1 MSWCWC
7 IFNSSALFKATF
19 VWNRD
24 KLWWPSIFQKWKI
37 IIKSGFLSS
46 ATEKLWQRKTEPP
59 FLFLFWFLWP
69 HTARWYQLCSV
80 WQVDP
85 FHIGPDTA
93 ITCFHHNKWGLRG
106 AAHFFVCSVLTSDSS
121 AVNPTTT
128 LDSCRVCSPS
138 APAAHSHSPPAS
150 LCLLLNSYS
159 PFLCKCSMPRGTAVS
174 ALCKWHRDD

>member
-46 ATEKLWQRKTEPP
+46 ATEKLWQRQTEPP

-69 HTARWYQLCSV
+69 HTARCYQLCSV